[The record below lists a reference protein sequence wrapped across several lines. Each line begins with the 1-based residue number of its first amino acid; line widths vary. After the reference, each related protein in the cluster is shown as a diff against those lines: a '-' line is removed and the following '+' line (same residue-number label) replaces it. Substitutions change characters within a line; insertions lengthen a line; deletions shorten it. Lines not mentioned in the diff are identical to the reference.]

1 MLHYNFFQRD
11 HYWLL
16 FCSWNIPPHF
26 LWMIPFY
33 SFPIM
38 LANQIHRII
47 RHILSVCSQYSTYSC
62 FILRGGK
69 KTFKAKEKCWRQSR
83 KEALEGAFLHQDFAS
98 NSMRNCP
105 GAKNDFYVFR
115 WLNKIKGRINF
126 VTCRNYIKFQLQCL
140 SCCTGFVCSW
150 WLLSGYNNWVQ

>member
-1 MLHYNFFQRD
+1 M
-11 HYWLL
+11 
-16 FCSWNIPPHF
+16 
-26 LWMIPFY
+26 
-33 SFPIM
+33 
-38 LANQIHRII
+38 
-47 RHILSVCSQYSTYSC
+47 YSC

-83 KEALEGAFLHQDFAS
+83 KEALEGTFLHQDFAS
-98 NSMRNCP
+98 NLMRNCP

-140 SCCTGFVCSW
+140 SCCTGFVCS
-150 WLLSGYNNWVQ
+150 